1 MKRTGG
7 DNVQNQKPS
16 LHDPSPREKTLVTN
30 ITWSL
35 ALSFVLSAALWTS
48 RLHAQSEAGGNPR
61 WLLVTTAE
69 LESALEP
76 LVSRRQQ
83 EGFDVLKLIRDSRL
97 PNSDWNADF
106 IRNKI
111 AESRESNRST
121 IVFLVGDWNESS
133 NHSYV
138 PPGIGKQ
145 GRMKDAST
153 DYSYGLPN
161 EFGVPSVAVGR
172 FPARNAEDVRQF
184 VAKVI
189 RFEDQ
194 SIGPWTNR
202 LNLWVGH
209 PGGNSGLEKRLG
221 ETIVKSAV
229 NKSVGQLNLAWK
241 GSCLIDFPNTPYSVD
256 RKTFAERI
264 PNDLSQ
270 GQSFT
275 IYAGHS
281 AAEGIWYE
289 DQFVFGR
296 SEWEQVKIQ
305 SSPGVVITTGC
316 FSCQMAGPDGK
327 GFLTVSVL
335 NPDGPV
341 AGLGAYAES
350 YAAHGQL
357 ALDAFVHLVAQ
368 PKPPT
373 RLHDYWLSIAKGL
386 GNGKMD
392 PLTFWLYDQADG
404 SRGAIPLDKQRL
416 EHLEMWTLLGDPALK
431 IPYLESTLGVDVKA
445 EIGSSEV
452 IVEFDVPETLYGGTC
467 ELQVQFRPKTGAPIS
482 QPIVST
488 QPIDAKPRYTATIPG
503 LQTLSAGELQVR
515 VFLSKNGQG
524 VLGTTSVRPK

>member
-1 MKRTGG
+1 MRT
-7 DNVQNQKPS
+7 NLEKQFPS
-16 LHDPSPREKTLVTN
+16 RWSVTLAFVVCV
-30 ITWSL
+30 
-35 ALSFVLSAALWTS
+35 ALGTS
-48 RLHAQSEAGGNPR
+48 WLHAQSDSGGKPR

-69 LESALEP
+69 LAIELEP
-76 LVSRRQQ
+76 LISRRQQ
-83 EGFDVLKLIRDSRL
+83 EGFEVLKVIRDSRL
-97 PNSDWNADF
+97 PNSDWNADY

-111 AESRESNRST
+111 SESHESNRST
-121 IVFLVGDWNESS
+121 MVFLAGDWTESS
-133 NHSYV
+133 KQSYV
-138 PPGIGKQ
+138 PPGTGKQ
-145 GRMKDAST
+145 GRMQNAPT
-153 DYSYGLPN
+153 DHSYGLPN
-161 EFGVPSVAVGR
+161 ELGVPSVAVGR

-189 RFEDQ
+189 RYEDQ
-194 SIGPWTNR
+194 PIGPWTNR

-209 PGGNSGLEKRLG
+209 PGGNSILEKRLG
-221 ETIVKSAV
+221 ETIVKSVV
-229 NKSVGQLNLAWK
+229 NKSVRQLNLAWK
-241 GSCLIDFPNTPYSVD
+241 SSCLVDFPNTPYSVD
-256 RKTFAERI
+256 RKTFAERMR
-264 PNDLSQ
+264 NDLSQ

-281 AAEGIWYE
+281 AAEGIWSG

-296 SEWEQVKIQ
+296 PEWERVKIQ
-305 SSPGVVITTGC
+305 SSPGVVLTTGC
-316 FSCQMAGPDGK
+316 FSCQMAGPNGK
-327 GFLTVSVL
+327 GFLTASIL

-357 ALDAFVHLVAQ
+357 ALDAFVNLVAQ

-386 GNGKMD
+386 GMGKMD

-431 IPYLESTLGVDVKA
+431 IPYLESTLKVDVKA

-452 IVEFDVPETLYGGTC
+452 VIEFDVPEMLIGGTC
-467 ELQVQFRPKTGAPIS
+467 ELQVQFHPKTGTQLS

-488 QPIDAKPRYTATIPG
+488 QQLEAKPRYMATIPG
-503 LQTLSAGELQVR
+503 LQLLSAGVLQVR
-515 VFLSKNGQG
+515 AFVFKDGHG
-524 VLGTTSVRPK
+524 ALGIASVRPK